1 MSSSIGSGDWGLDET
16 AFNVAVAETLGTSS
30 LRMGLEELLGQVK
43 AKVAGA
49 LCKCSRLDLEPIKAS
64 EEVDA
69 SSSPHSTATA
79 LGDAVVLVMVEEI
92 GEEVDLGCLAASL
105 CSSLLSLTTGEA
117 WSGDA
122 GKALTQRTGGSA
134 LPGGGVCVVGFMKG
148 SGLRSKGGIR
158 SGLEEADL
166 IVFLVKSSDFIL
178 PDTVIGTFDGVSHC
192 EFADGFLA
200 WPARGAVLLEDI
212 FESVD
217 RR

>member
-1 MSSSIGSGDWGLDET
+1 
-16 AFNVAVAETLGTSS
+16 
-30 LRMGLEELLGQVK
+30 MGLEEVLGQVK

-49 LCKCSRLDLEPIKAS
+49 LCKCSRLDLEPRKAS

-69 SSSPHSTATA
+69 SSSPHSTTIA
-79 LGDAVVLVMVEEI
+79 LGDAVVLVIVEEI
-92 GEEVDLGCLAASL
+92 GEEVDLGCLAVSL
-105 CSSLLSLTTGEA
+105 CSSWLSLTTGEA
-117 WSGDA
+117 WSGEA

-148 SGLRSKGGIR
+148 SGLRSKGGMR

-166 IVFLVKSSDFIL
+166 IVFLVKSSDSIL
-178 PDTVIGTFDGVSHC
+178 PDTGIGPAAGISHC
-192 EFADGFLA
+192 ELVAGLLA